1 MRLLNRNT
9 QELDFFPDKPYP
21 RFSILSHTWGPTG
34 TEITYRDMQEG
45 QETTKPA
52 SYSKLR
58 NTCVRAAADDVDYV
72 WIDNFCIDK
81 ESSAELSESINS
93 MFTWYRD
100 AVTCYA
106 YMADV
111 PAGED
116 PRTSEAFAQSRWFK
130 RGWTLQELIAP
141 SSVTFYS
148 QDWTV
153 LGTRSDLAGVISRI
167 TRIDEGILTGL
178 QDLKYV
184 SVAKRMSWAADR
196 ETTRREDIAYCLMGL
211 FDVNMAMLYG
221 EGGEKAFLRLQEEI
235 MKDSD
240 DETLF
245 AWTNTREEQP
255 ELQGLL
261 ATSPKDFRNSSGYI
275 PDYDRGE
282 RVPHATTSRG
292 LRITLGMQRLEGD
305 VWIGSLECPV
315 PPAFNT
321 TLAIYLKLL
330 DKQSKQY
337 ARIKADRL
345 CKIPQR
351 GPHETIYVRQNPLI
365 PGFDDVFLHHVFQ
378 LRKIEVYT
386 KGSPDV
392 PRPLSEHNYELTE
405 VLKHPL
411 TKTIAP
417 LPTSAPKGLPLI
429 TLEIPRGS
437 NKLAGV
443 LIIRRPDGLCLLVM
457 LGSKPGFGVGV
468 NVIPMTELGISSEA
482 PKRKSFAAS
491 EQPGYTPGM
500 FSIEQ
505 LEKYFDPN
513 TPGSW
518 FDMGEDRYRVKIDAR
533 RHAGIRYYM
542 MDIAIAITPASIAP
556 ADLMLKDNAIP
567 GLSTTL
573 QGLDALK
580 DGHVSNGQTKKW
592 KRMFASRK
600 EEA

>member
-1 MRLLNRNT
+1 MRLLNLAT
-9 QELDFFPDKPYP
+9 QKLDYFPDEPYP

-34 TEITYRDMQEG
+34 TEITFRDMQEG
-45 QETTKPA
+45 QEATKRA

-58 NTCVRAAADDVDYV
+58 NTCACAAADNVDYV

-81 ESSAELSESINS
+81 ESSAELSESVNS
-93 MFTWYRD
+93 MFTFYKD

-116 PRTSEAFAQSRWFK
+116 PRTSETFAQSRWFR

-141 SSVTFYS
+141 KHLTFYA
-148 QDWTV
+148 QDWTI
-153 LGTRSDLAGVISRI
+153 LGTRSELADVISRI
-167 TRIDEGILTGL
+167 TRIDEGILMGL
-178 QDLKYV
+178 KDLKYV

-196 ETTRREDIAYCLMGL
+196 ETTRQEDMAYCLMGL

-221 EGGEKAFLRLQEEI
+221 EGGDKAFLRLQEEI

-245 AWTNTREEQP
+245 AWTNTREDQP

-261 ATSPKDFRNSSGYI
+261 ANSPKDFRNSSGYI
-275 PDYDRGE
+275 PDYDRSD
-282 RVPHATTSRG
+282 RVPHSTTSRG
-292 LRITLGMQRLEGD
+292 LRITLGMQRLHADGD

-315 PPAFNT
+315 PPAYT
-321 TLAIYLKLL
+321 ETLAIYLKLL
-330 DKQSKQY
+330 DKQSQQY

-351 GPHETIYVRQNPLI
+351 GPPQTIFVRQKPLI

-378 LRKIEVYT
+378 LRKVEIYA

-392 PRPLSEHNYELTE
+392 PCTLSERGYEFIE

-411 TKTIAP
+411 TKIITP
-417 LPTSAPKGLPLI
+417 LPTSAPIGLPLI
-429 TLEIPRGS
+429 TLDIPRGS

-443 LIIRRPDGLCLLVM
+443 LMIGRPDKVCVLVM

-468 NVIPMTELGISSEA
+468 DVIPMTALSTPSEA
-482 PKRKSFAAS
+482 SKRRSLAVL
-491 EQPGYTPGM
+491 EQPEYPTEM

-505 LEKYFDPN
+505 LEKYFDPK
-513 TPGSW
+513 TPGGW
-518 FDMGEDRYRVKIDAR
+518 LNMGEDRYRVRIEAR
-533 RHAGIRYYM
+533 RHAGIRYCESKS
-542 MDIAIAITPASIAP
+542 AVRC
-556 ADLMLKDNAIP
+556 
-567 GLSTTL
+567 STL
-573 QGLDALK
+573 
-580 DGHVSNGQTKKW
+580 
-592 KRMFASRK
+592 R
-600 EEA
+600 